1 MHHTLSFRVSLAV
14 VVGALSLGAQAQSAS
29 AWTGTWKAGSGAL
42 LSVTENAGTLDV
54 WGTDAASVFR
64 LICVVNQKD
73 ATQASC
79 VGDGVNHVR
88 GTRFNYRNKLRMAA
102 GAITEDWEAQEF
114 LGSADGRETFKRVAT
129 VK

>member
-1 MHHTLSFRVSLAV
+1 MHSNLSVRVGWALVIGTLSLA
-14 VVGALSLGAQAQSAS
+14 AQAQSAGTWS
-29 AWTGTWKAGSGAL
+29 GTWKAGSGAL
-42 LSVTENAGTLDV
+42 LSVTENGGTLDV

-64 LICVVNQKD
+64 LTCVVNQKD
-73 ATQASC
+73 LAQASC

-88 GTRFNYRNKLRMAA
+88 GTRFNYRNKLRVAA

-114 LGSADGRETFKRVAT
+114 LGGADGRETFQRVAT